1 MSERLTTQC
10 VGVDFGLPT
19 PIQQIGDSYFAR
31 NPFHMSFSKEF
42 DVITAKNHVKI
53 SDVKI
58 LSPNKVVQVI
68 FEDGTSEKA
77 VCSKEDDFSL
87 EIGITICLAKKFLG
101 GTKKYNSTI
110 RKALKII
117 ENKEKLKQQ
126 AEEEKSRILKRQ
138 QKRKEYL
145 AKREQKR
152 REEEIKIREEAYYRA
167 MKRME
172 SEKEK

>member
-1 MSERLTTQC
+1 MEDYSMSTITTDTSSMPYFNITYSS
-10 VGVDFGLPT
+10 VGTASMTGTIETV
-19 PIQQIGDSYFAR
+19 SYG
-31 NPFHMSFSKEF
+31 SIIT
-42 DVITAKNHVKI
+42 DVE
-53 SDVKI
+53 I
-58 LSPNKVVQVI
+58 LSPNKVVQVT
-68 FEDGTSEKA
+68 FLDGTKEKA

-87 EIGITICLAKKFLG
+87 EVGITICLAKKFLG
-101 GTKKYNSTI
+101 GTKEYNSTI

-117 ENKEKLKQQ
+117 DNKGKLKEQ

-167 MKRME
+167 MKRMK

>member
-1 MSERLTTQC
+1 MSTITTDTSSTPYFNITFPT
-10 VGVDFGLPT
+10 VGTTFITSATGKV
-19 PIQQIGDSYFAR
+19 SYG
-31 NPFHMSFSKEF
+31 SIIT
-42 DVITAKNHVKI
+42 DVE
-53 SDVKI
+53 I
-58 LSPNKVVQVI
+58 LSPDKVVQVT
-68 FEDGTSEKA
+68 FLDGTKEKA

-87 EIGITICLAKKFLG
+87 EVGITICLAKKFLG

-110 RKALKII
+110 RKALKILD
-117 ENKEKLKQQ
+117 NKEKLKQQ

-145 AKREQKR
+145 AEREQKR